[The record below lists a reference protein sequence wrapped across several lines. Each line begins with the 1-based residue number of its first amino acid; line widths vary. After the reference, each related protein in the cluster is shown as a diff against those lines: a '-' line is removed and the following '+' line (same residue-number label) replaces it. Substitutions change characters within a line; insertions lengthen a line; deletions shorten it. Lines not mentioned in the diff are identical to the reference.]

1 MNIIKI
7 SKYLSMIL
15 RHRPQAAGIELD
27 AHGWADIDE
36 LLAGMQKRY
45 PLFDR
50 EMLEQIVA
58 RDEKQRYAFDETHA
72 RLRANQGHSIQVDV
86 ELQEKKTPDVLWH
99 GSAGRFD
106 HAIRREGLKPMSRL
120 YVHLSKD
127 IETALKVGKRH
138 GEPVVY
144 AVDTKA
150 MVKDGYHFYLSAN
163 NVWLTR
169 SVPPHYLREEGS
181 LDNK

>member
-1 MNIIKI
+1 MNRIKI

-72 RLRANQGHSIQVDV
+72 RIRANQGHSIQVDV
-86 ELQEKKTPDVLWH
+86 ELQEKYRRMYCGMAVPDVLIMQ
-99 GSAGRFD
+99 S
-106 HAIRREGLKPMSRL
+106 
-120 YVHLSKD
+120 
-127 IETALKVGKRH
+127 VGKDSNRCP
-138 GEPVVY
+138 GCMCICP
-144 AVDTKA
+144 KIS
-150 MVKDGYHFYLSAN
+150 KQL
-163 NVWLTR
+163 
-169 SVPPHYLREEGS
+169 
-181 LDNK
+181 

>member
-1 MNIIKI
+1 MNRIKI

-72 RLRANQGHSIQVDV
+72 RIRANQGHSIQVDV
-86 ELQEKKTPDVLWH
+86 ELQEKIPPDVLWH
-99 GSAGRFD
+99 GSA
-106 HAIRREGLKPMSRL
+106 IT
-120 YVHLSKD
+120 V
-127 IETALKVGKRH
+127 
-138 GEPVVY
+138 
-144 AVDTKA
+144 
-150 MVKDGYHFYLSAN
+150 
-163 NVWLTR
+163 
-169 SVPPHYLREEGS
+169 
-181 LDNK
+181 

>member
-1 MNIIKI
+1 MNRIKI

-72 RLRANQGHSIQVDV
+72 RIRANQGHSIQVDV
-86 ELQEKKTPDVLWH
+86 ELQEKIPPDVLWH
-99 GSAGRFD
+99 GSARRFD

-127 IETALKVGKRH
+127 TETALKVGKRH

>member
-1 MNIIKI
+1 
-7 SKYLSMIL
+7 
-15 RHRPQAAGIELD
+15 
-27 AHGWADIDE
+27 
-36 LLAGMQKRY
+36 MQKRY

-58 RDEKQRYAFDETHA
+58 RDENQRFDYDETHA
-72 RLRANQGHSIQVDV
+72 RIRANQGHCIQVDV
-86 ELQEKKTPDVLWH
+86 DLQEKIPPDVLWH
-99 GSAGRFD
+99 GSARRFD
-106 HAIRREGLKPMSRL
+106 HAIRREGLKPISRL

-150 MVKDGYHFYLSAN
+150 MVKAGYHFYLSAN
-163 NVWLTR
+163 YVWLT
-169 SVPPHYLREEGS
+169 SAGPPHNLR
-181 LDNK
+181 

>member
-72 RLRANQGHSIQVDV
+72 RIRANQGHSIQVDV
-86 ELQEKKTPDVLWH
+86 ELQEKNT
-99 GSAGRFD
+99 AGCIVAWQCQTF
-106 HAIRREGLKPMSRL
+106 
-120 YVHLSKD
+120 
-127 IETALKVGKRH
+127 
-138 GEPVVY
+138 
-144 AVDTKA
+144 
-150 MVKDGYHFYLSAN
+150 
-163 NVWLTR
+163 
-169 SVPPHYLREEGS
+169 
-181 LDNK
+181 